1 MLGRMRWVAGLAAL
15 CVLAGACGGGGQE
28 GDAGESP
35 RVTEPTKQRGG
46 ELVVGLDSD
55 ATTLD
60 PAVDSG
66 YAGTQI
72 TAQIFDTLLTVG
84 DGGQIEPGLAESW
97 EQPDP
102 LTLVLHLRG
111 GVSFH
116 DGTPFDADAVVYNLN
131 RIRDPKSGS
140 TWQGDLAVV
149 DTVTATDPLTV
160 EITLQRP
167 YAPLLAVLADQPG
180 MMISPT
186 AHRADPEGFGDAP
199 VGTGPFV
206 LEERIPDERTTLVR
220 NDGYWQEG
228 LPYLDRVVFRPIPDP
243 TTKITD
249 LLSGAVGI
257 VDYVPPQLIDRVR
270 QAPGLVYEEGPPNYA
285 ATVYLPMNPEAPPL
299 DDPDVRRAISMAIDR
314 QTIVDQVVFGAGVP
328 ASQMIAPSSW
338 AHNPDLPQIPYDPE
352 GAREL
357 LGGRTIRL
365 EMQVPPTYVQVAQV
379 VQQNLAAAGIEVTI
393 QRMDW
398 GTLIDNYYAG
408 SFQIQVQDILGLT
421 RADPDGLLYGFFAKD
436 GPLNGTGYTTPE
448 SQRLLEQARTEADQT
463 TRRELY
469 HRVLELAADEAL
481 YAPVYHP
488 VNNRAWVDD
497 LHGVEIRPDS
507 VMELATVWLQGE

>member
-1 MLGRMRWVAGLAAL
+1 MIGRIRWVAAIAAG
-15 CVLAGACGGGGQE
+15 VLVAGACGGGGE
-28 GDAGESP
+28 GGGATTSP
-35 RVTEPTKQRGG
+35 TATGAVGQRGG

-84 DGGQIEPGLAESW
+84 DDGQIQPGLAESW
-97 EQPDP
+97 EQPDAT
-102 LTLVLHLRG
+102 TLVLHLRE
-111 GVSFH
+111 GVTFH
-116 DGTPFDADAVVYNLN
+116 DGTPFDADAVVYNLD
-131 RIRDPKSGS
+131 RIRDPNSGS
-140 TWQGDLAVV
+140 TWQGDLAPI
-149 DTVTATDPLTV
+149 DSVTATDPLTV

-220 NDGYWQEG
+220 NEDYWQEG

-249 LLSGAVGI
+249 LLSGAVDI
-257 VDYVPPQLIDRVR
+257 VDYVPPQLIERVR
-270 QAPGLVYEEGPPNYA
+270 QAPGVVYDVGPENYA
-285 ATVYLPMNPEAPPL
+285 AAVYVPMNPDAPPL

-314 QTIVDQVVFGAGVP
+314 RTIVDQVAFGAGVP
-328 ASQMIAPSSW
+328 ANQMIAPSSW
-338 AHNPDLPQIPYDPE
+338 AYNPDLPQIAYDPE

-379 VQQNLAAAGIEVTI
+379 IQQNLAAAGIEATI
-393 QRMDW
+393 ERMDW
-398 GTLIDNYYAG
+398 GTLIDNYYAKNY
-408 SFQIQVQDILGLT
+408 QIQVQDILGLT
-421 RADPDGLLYGFFAKD
+421 RSDPDGVLYGFFAKD
-436 GPLNGTGYTTPE
+436 GSLNGTGYTTPE
-448 SQRLLEQARTEADQT
+448 IQRLLEQARTETDQA
-463 TRRELY
+463 TRAGLY
-469 HRVLELAADEAL
+469 HRVLELADAEAL

-488 VNNRAWVDD
+488 ANNRAWTED
-497 LHGVEIRPDS
+497 LQGVEIKPDS
-507 VMELATVWLQGE
+507 VMDLATVWLQGG